1 VATTIVP
8 TTASTSTSTPDS
20 TPTTPSTESPLT
32 DEIVDVYFGIDD
44 ADCGAVAAYQRQVPA
59 GVGVDQFAFEALL
72 AGPTAADLEAG
83 AISMFSNETVG
94 MVRSVTRTGETLHVD
109 FADLRTVIP
118 NASTSCGS
126 EALLSQLNSTAF
138 ALEGVERVGYS
149 IFGSCSVMFE
159 WLQRECTEYT
169 PEGGVTSG
177 IDTNRLAS
185 GSGCMPG
192 AGELPDG
199 RWFGTVVDRSVG
211 SLSFDLACIFGG
223 QAAIDAATEDGE
235 ESPPPNDY
243 YIRNANDTL
252 RELSLDADSLTVMLL
267 DELDLPNSYPVT
279 YNEWRELD
287 FPFGPPAFWITIED
301 GQITDAQEQY
311 FP

>member
-1 VATTIVP
+1 MGLGLTTVP
-8 TTASTSTSTPDS
+8 
-20 TPTTPSTESPLT
+20 
-32 DEIVDVYFGIDD
+32 VDDP
-44 ADCGAVAAYQRQVPA
+44 DCGVVAPHPRQVPQ
-59 GVGVDQFAFEALL
+59 GVSVDQFAFEALL
-72 AGPTAADLEAG
+72 AGPTPADVEAG
-83 AISMFSNETVG
+83 AISMFSNATVG
-94 MVRSVTRTGETLHVD
+94 MVRSVTRSGGTLHVD

-118 NASTSCGS
+118 NASASCGS
-126 EALLSQLNSTAF
+126 EALTAQLNSTAF

-177 IDTNRLAS
+177 IDINRLAT

-199 RWFGTVVDRSVG
+199 RWFGTVVARSVD
-211 SLSFDLACIFGG
+211 SLSFDLACLFGD
-223 QAAIDAATEDGE
+223 QPANDAAIEDGE

-243 YIRNANDTL
+243 YIRNDNDTL
-252 RELSLDADSLTVMLL
+252 RELSLDPGSLTVILL
-267 DELDLPNSYPVT
+267 DELDLPNSYPVA
-279 YNEWRELD
+279 YNEWRELE
-287 FPFGPPAFWITIED
+287 FLFGPPAFWITIEN
-301 GQITDAQEQY
+301 GQITEAAEQY